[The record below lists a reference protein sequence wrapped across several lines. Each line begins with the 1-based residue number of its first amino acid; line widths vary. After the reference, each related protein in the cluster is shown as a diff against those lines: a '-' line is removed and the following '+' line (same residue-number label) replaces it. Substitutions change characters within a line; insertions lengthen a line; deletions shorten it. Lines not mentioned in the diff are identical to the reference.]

1 MAVEDDKWKISV
13 SWKENSFCKKNIQTL
28 LKTKFL
34 SIQQLL
40 LIVLEFN
47 VLSMN
52 HASKVWSRSKKQINH
67 EILPTTTYG
76 VVFIKKKP
84 PNKQEWICHR
94 DRKIRFNCINGT
106 YFVILSSING
116 FHHFFFRPPEWKQ
129 EKKCKSIKTLRRILS
144 AEWQILTIVCI
155 WSVCFNWVL
164 FLIVPWRLLDSFN
177 TCEAG
182 LCQS

>member
-1 MAVEDDKWKISV
+1 MKDF
-13 SWKENSFCKKNIQTL
+13 SFLKREFILQKKTHIQTL

-84 PNKQEWICHR
+84 PNKQE
-94 DRKIRFNCINGT
+94 
-106 YFVILSSING
+106 
-116 FHHFFFRPPEWKQ
+116 
-129 EKKCKSIKTLRRILS
+129 
-144 AEWQILTIVCI
+144 
-155 WSVCFNWVL
+155 
-164 FLIVPWRLLDSFN
+164 
-177 TCEAG
+177 
-182 LCQS
+182 